1 MVRGMRMKTKDSL
14 WRLVSSLNKAITKA
28 GGAVNNTIIETAV
41 RSLGWHATPQRFW
54 QPIETAPKDRSI
66 LVTGPDGAR
75 IDQVIWGAWDLDNT
89 HNWCDA
95 DGDRHPNAA
104 ITHWMPLP
112 EPPK

>member
-1 MVRGMRMKTKDSL
+1 M
-14 WRLVSSLNKAITKA
+14 I
-28 GGAVNNTIIETAV
+28 
-41 RSLGWHATPQRFW
+41 W

-66 LVTGPDGAR
+66 LVTGPDGLR
-75 IDQVIWGAWDLDNT
+75 IDQVIWGGWALDDT

-95 DGDRHPNAA
+95 DGARHPNAA